1 MTASSRRTFIRQAS
15 TGGTALG
22 LAAVSPVLLGAAS
35 ARANGRT
42 PAAATSGPTHQG
54 PFVAY
59 VKDAKA
65 GEIAVMVGE
74 REVVHHDKDLATRLA
89 QVAATSS

>member
-1 MTASSRRTFIRQAS
+1 MTASSRRTFIRNAS
-15 TGGTALG
+15 TSGAAVG
-22 LAAVSPVLLGAAS
+22 LAAVSPALLGTAAS
-35 ARANGRT
+35 ARADGRT
-42 PAAATSGPTHQG
+42 CTATAAPAHQG

-59 VKDAKA
+59 VKNAKA

-74 REVVHHDKDLATRLA
+74 HEVVHQDKDLATRLA